1 MSLRANIYFP
11 SPNVQIKLEGDWK
24 RVQRGLDHLA
34 PAVMTGYKRGVSYF
48 SKKLLRIIKQSIANG
63 GPPTGAWVPLSDST
77 LRTYASHGWN
87 TSGNP
92 YNRTGVFMNSIG
104 VYNYGS
110 RVYVGLPNNLRTENG
125 LTFVQ
130 LAKVLEFGTID
141 SGEGE
146 GNEIPARP
154 LFRPALQA
162 AGGNAAIR
170 KALIKEIRSELIK
183 YGLKPNQVKW

>member
-1 MSLRANIYFP
+1 
-11 SPNVQIKLEGDWK
+11 
-24 RVQRGLDHLA
+24 
-34 PAVMTGYKRGVSYF
+34 
-48 SKKLLRIIKQSIANG
+48 
-63 GPPTGAWVPLSDST
+63 
-77 LRTYASHGWN
+77 
-87 TSGNP
+87 
-92 YNRTGVFMNSIG
+92 MNSIG
-104 VYNYGS
+104 VYNYGT

-130 LAKVLEFGTID
+130 LAKVLEFGTRE

-170 KALIKEIRSELIK
+170 KTLIKEIRSELIK